1 MSDQSIR
8 VVIVDDHRL
17 FAESIALTLE
27 TDRRIQV
34 VGFAQ
39 DGVEAVDLARRLHP
53 DIVLMDLQMPR
64 LNGVEATRR
73 IHRLFPEM
81 KVVAMS
87 GAAPDDMVDLAYEA
101 GAVCFVS
108 KERAVAELAEAIR
121 RTAKAGK
128 PLGLR
133 LLRSSS
139 LRALELR
146 PTG

>member
-1 MSDQSIR
+1 MPHHPIR

-27 TDRRIQV
+27 TDQNIRV
-34 VGFAQ
+34 VGFAE
-39 DGVEAVDLARRLHP
+39 DGVEAVDLARRLRP

-73 IHRLFPEM
+73 IRRIYPDM
-81 KVVAMS
+81 KIVAMS

-108 KERAVAELAEAIR
+108 KDRAVSELSEAIR
-121 RTAKAGK
+121 RTAAAGK

-133 LLRSSS
+133 LLRSTSM
-139 LRALELR
+139 RALELR

>member
-64 LNGVEATRR
+64 QSE
-73 IHRLFPEM
+73 
-81 KVVAMS
+81 
-87 GAAPDDMVDLAYEA
+87 
-101 GAVCFVS
+101 
-108 KERAVAELAEAIR
+108 
-121 RTAKAGK
+121 
-128 PLGLR
+128 
-133 LLRSSS
+133 
-139 LRALELR
+139 
-146 PTG
+146 

>member
-1 MSDQSIR
+1 MPHHPIR

-27 TDRRIQV
+27 TDQNIRV
-34 VGFAQ
+34 VGFAE
-39 DGVEAVDLARRLHP
+39 DGVEAVDLARRLRP

-73 IHRLFPEM
+73 IRRIYPDM
-81 KVVAMS
+81 KIVAMS

-108 KERAVAELAEAIR
+108 KDRAVSELSEAIR
-121 RTAKAGK
+121 RTAAAGK

-133 LLRSSS
+133 LLRSTS

>member
-27 TDRRIQV
+27 TDPRIEV

-39 DGVEAVDLARRLHP
+39 DGVEAVDLARRYRP

-64 LNGVEATRR
+64 LDGVEATRR
-73 IHRLFPEM
+73 IRRLFPEM

-87 GAAPDDMVDLAYEA
+87 GAASGDVVERAYEA

-108 KERAVAELAEAIR
+108 KDRAVAELSEAIR
-121 RTAKAGK
+121 RTAAAGK

-133 LLRSSS
+133 LLRSAS
-139 LRALELR
+139 LRTLELR

>member
-64 LNGVEATRR
+64 QTGVDATRR

-108 KERAVAELAEAIR
+108 TVRAVAELAESIR
-121 RTAKAGK
+121 RTAKSGNPPA
-128 PLGLR
+128 LR
-133 LLRSSS
+133 LLPSSY
-139 LRALELR
+139 LQAVELR